1 MVRSSI
7 TGLLGALLLASAI
20 RAENITSDAHFYGES
35 PPVYPSPEATGTGP
49 WAIAYGKARTF
60 VASLTAEE
68 KVNLTAGITA
78 DSGCAGSIPAIPR
91 VGFPGLCVTDAG
103 NGVRG
108 TDFVNAW
115 SSGLHVGAS
124 WNKRLARQRAIHLGY
139 EYRQKGVNVALGPV
153 VGPIGRVAE
162 GGRNWE
168 GFSADPY
175 QSGVLVYETVE
186 GIQSTGVGA
195 CTKHF
200 IANEQETNRN
210 PETDDQGEYV
220 ESLSSNIDDRTMHE
234 LYLWPFQDA
243 VLAGSASIM
252 CSYQRINNSYGC
264 QNSKVLN
271 GLLKEELGFQ
281 GYVMTDWYAQ
291 HGGIA
296 SANAGLDMAM
306 PHSDF
311 WNSNLTDA
319 IANGTME
326 ASRLDDMAT
335 RIIATWYHLGQDT
348 YFPDPGLG
356 MPKDVDAEHQR
367 VIATSPASKDTLLQ
381 SAIEGHVLVKNT
393 DGALPLKSP
402 RLVSVFGYD
411 AKGPD
416 ALQFNTIS
424 FQSSYPAIQRNHT
437 LWVGGGSGEN
447 SPAYVDAP
455 IDALQRQAYE
465 DGSSILW
472 NFDSID
478 PQLDSTS
485 DVCLVFINSYATE
498 SQDRPG
504 LTDQYSDTLVTNV
517 ANKCKNTVVVLHNA
531 GIRLVDAWV
540 EHENVTAVI
549 FAHLPGQDTGRAV
562 VDLLYG
568 RANPSGRLPY
578 TVARQAEDYGSLL
591 HPAQREGDYW
601 LFPQS
606 NFSEG
611 VLIDYRAFDA
621 QNITPRYEFG
631 YGLSYTT
638 FDYSDL
644 QTRRSNVSTT
654 AYPPNATIEQGGN
667 PHLWDEILTVSARVS
682 NTGVVDGDEVPQ
694 LYLGIPNGP
703 VRQLRGFDKVRIV
716 AGESTPVAFP
726 LTRRD
731 LSVWDV
737 DAQQWHLQ
745 EGEYKVYLGSSS
757 RDLPLSG
764 TFSI

>member
-7 TGLLGALLLASAI
+7 SGLLGALLLSSAV

-35 PPVYPSPEATGTGP
+35 SPVYPSPEATGTGP

-78 DSGCAGSIPAIPR
+78 DSGCAGTIPAIPR

-108 TDFVNAW
+108 TDYVNAW
-115 SSGLHVGAS
+115 SSGMHVGAS

-139 EYRQKGVNVALGPV
+139 EYRQKGVNVALSPV

-168 GFSADPY
+168 GFSVDPY

-186 GIQSTGVGA
+186 GMQSTGVGA

-200 IANEQETNRN
+200 IANEQEINRN

-220 ESLSSNIDDRTMHE
+220 ESVSSNIDDKTMHE

-264 QNSKVLN
+264 QNSKALN

-306 PHSDF
+306 PYSDF

-348 YFPDPGLG
+348 YFPDPGVG
-356 MPKDVDAEHQR
+356 MPKDVEAEHQR

-393 DGALPLKSP
+393 NGALPLNSP

-416 ALQFNTIS
+416 ALQFSTIS
-424 FQSSYPAIQRNHT
+424 FQSSYPAIQKNHT

-472 NFDSID
+472 NFDSIN

-504 LTDQYSDTLVTNV
+504 LTDEYSDILVTNV
-517 ANKCKNTVVVLHNA
+517 ANKCNNTVVVLHNA

-611 VLIDYRAFDA
+611 ALIDYRAFDA

-644 QTRRSNVSTT
+644 QTRRSNVSIT

-667 PHLWDEILTVSARVS
+667 PRLWDEILTVSAKVS
-682 NTGVVDGDEVPQ
+682 NTGTVDGDEVPQ
-694 LYLGIPNGP
+694 LYIGIPNGP

-716 AGESTPVAFP
+716 AGEAAPVAFP

-745 EGEYKVYLGSSS
+745 EGEYNVYVGRSS

>member
-1 MVRSSI
+1 
-7 TGLLGALLLASAI
+7 
-20 RAENITSDAHFYGES
+20 
-35 PPVYPSPEATGTGP
+35 
-49 WAIAYGKARTF
+49 
-60 VASLTAEE
+60 
-68 KVNLTAGITA
+68 
-78 DSGCAGSIPAIPR
+78 
-91 VGFPGLCVTDAG
+91 
-103 NGVRG
+103 
-108 TDFVNAW
+108 
-115 SSGLHVGAS
+115 
-124 WNKRLARQRAIHLGY
+124 
-139 EYRQKGVNVALGPV
+139 
-153 VGPIGRVAE
+153 
-162 GGRNWE
+162 
-168 GFSADPY
+168 
-175 QSGVLVYETVE
+175 
-186 GIQSTGVGA
+186 
-195 CTKHF
+195 
-200 IANEQETNRN
+200 
-210 PETDDQGEYV
+210 
-220 ESLSSNIDDRTMHE
+220 
-234 LYLWPFQDA
+234 
-243 VLAGSASIM
+243 
-252 CSYQRINNSYGC
+252 
-264 QNSKVLN
+264 
-271 GLLKEELGFQ
+271 
-281 GYVMTDWYAQ
+281 
-291 HGGIA
+291 
-296 SANAGLDMAM
+296 
-306 PHSDF
+306 
-311 WNSNLTDA
+311 
-319 IANGTME
+319 
-326 ASRLDDMAT
+326 
-335 RIIATWYHLGQDT
+335 
-348 YFPDPGLG
+348 